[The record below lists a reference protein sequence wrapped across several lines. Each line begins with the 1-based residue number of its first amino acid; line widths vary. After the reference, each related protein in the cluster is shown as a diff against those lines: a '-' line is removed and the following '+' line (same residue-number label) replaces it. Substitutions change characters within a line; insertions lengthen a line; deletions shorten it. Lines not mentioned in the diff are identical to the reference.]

1 MNPEHGHSR
10 ELQLASGR
18 SVVCRS
24 KEESRDEVTIRGPG
38 GEVLLE
44 VELTPAGPVLRF
56 HAAQVELDCRGSL
69 KLRCESFDVRAT
81 GEIVQ
86 QAGGGILLEAQ
97 RGDVD
102 VRANDDVNLNG
113 ERVRLNC

>member
-1 MNPEHGHSR
+1 MNSENGQSR
-10 ELQLASGR
+10 ELALASGR

-24 KEESRDEVTIRGPG
+24 KEESRDEVTILGPG

-56 HAAQVELDCRGSL
+56 RAAQVELDCQGSL
-69 KLRCESFDVRAT
+69 KVRCESFDVRTTGDIVQHAG
-81 GEIVQ
+81 GEIS
-86 QAGGGILLEAQ
+86 LEAR
-97 RGDVD
+97 RGNVD